1 MEILIVDGSA
11 QVTERL
17 SSLLSEPDKDRTIYT
32 ALSFTEAMVFL
43 NDKQLSLVLLD
54 RWLPEN
60 KSIELL
66 KIIKTKNNETKVIIL
81 YFFAD
86 GDTESHYKLH
96 GADFFLDKY
105 NDYEQIPG
113 IIDSLTSKL

>member
-17 SSLLSEPDKDRTIYT
+17 TSLLTEPDKGRTIYT
-32 ALSFTEAMVFL
+32 ALSFTEAIALFEEKL
-43 NDKQLSLVLLD
+43 PALVLLD
-54 RWLPEN
+54 RYLPEN

-66 KIIKTKNNETKVIIL
+66 KIIKTINNDTKVIIL

-86 GDTESHYKLH
+86 IETESHYKLH

-105 NDYEQIPG
+105 NDYEQIPE
-113 IIDSLTSKL
+113 IINKITS

>member
-1 MEILIVDGSA
+1 MDILIVDGSA

-17 SSLLSEPDKDRTIYT
+17 SSLLTEPDKNRIIHT
-32 ALSFTEAMVFL
+32 ALCFTEARTLF
-43 NDKQLSLVLLD
+43 KEKRPSLVLLD

-66 KIIKTKNNETKVIIL
+66 KIIKATDNNTKVMIL
-81 YFFAD
+81 CFFAD
-86 GDTESHYKLH
+86 SDTESHYKLH

-113 IIDSLTSKL
+113 IIDTIIF

>member
-1 MEILIVDGSA
+1 MNILIVDGSA
-11 QVTERL
+11 HVTERL
-17 SSLLSEPDKDRTIYT
+17 NSLLAEPDKSRVIHT
-32 ALSFTEAMVFL
+32 ALTFEEAMMVF
-43 NDKQLSLVLLD
+43 NDKQPELVLLD

-66 KIIKTKNNETKVIIL
+66 KSIKLKNNNTKVIIL

-105 NDYEQIPG
+105 HDYEQIPG
-113 IIDSLTSKL
+113 IIEAISSK